1 MIDTAVGPFPL
12 TIVEPEALDPEPPE
26 RGTPTETPER
36 LTPAE
41 TPERITPAEP
51 PERLTPAEP
60 PERQTP
66 AYDTRSSTDRGMACV
81 LKKATKRSTITSSRA
96 SKR

>member
-1 MIDTAVGPFPL
+1 MDAGRPLPRCCFNTPDWRVGN
-12 TIVEPEALDPEPPE
+12 PEAIKGVNMIGTGAGVNSLARTEPGSSAPEPPE

-51 PERLTPAEP
+51 PERLTPAES
-60 PERQTP
+60 PERQT
-66 AYDTRSSTDRGMACV
+66 AA
-81 LKKATKRSTITSSRA
+81 
-96 SKR
+96 